1 MGRRPCQPAPRARW
15 KRESGCGSQ
24 RSNQAGKRRP
34 SLKRRVFCFLEFET
48 GWSAHRKVNDRGD
61 LIQIADPD
69 TSSNAAKQEEDHVFD
84 PYLHCKRYSNLYRS
98 HHAAHPRLPP

>member
-1 MGRRPCQPAPRARW
+1 M
-15 KRESGCGSQ
+15 
-24 RSNQAGKRRP
+24 
-34 SLKRRVFCFLEFET
+34 

-84 PYLHCKRYSNLYRS
+84 SYLHCKRYSNLCRS
-98 HHAAHPRLPP
+98 HHAATPRLPP